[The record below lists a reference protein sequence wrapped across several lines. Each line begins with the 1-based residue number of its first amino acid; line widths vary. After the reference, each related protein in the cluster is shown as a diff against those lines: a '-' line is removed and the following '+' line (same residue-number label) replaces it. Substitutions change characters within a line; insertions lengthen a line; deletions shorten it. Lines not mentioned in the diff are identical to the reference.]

1 MAAAAPPPP
10 TPPPT
15 SSPAPPQDPATGADA
30 LASYLGLSF
39 AFFLAS
45 LPGGTPA
52 ARHLASLQSRGR
64 VLATRLLAAEDQLR
78 QLRARRRD
86 DARANARAAEIFAGH
101 RASWMDNERRLLAR
115 ATAATDE
122 AASLRARLA
131 EAEADAAA
139 LRARVDRL
147 EREAAER
154 DDLINALLAATRA
167 ADADLRAT
175 DDDPE
180 PRDAEQQQHHQP
192 AAAAL
197 DLDPAEPRGADADAE
212 ALAAAAAL
220 YAQQRQQQ
228 EGFGSDDFYT
238 AAAAAAASGMQQPW
252 MERSKGWQDLK
263 YETAEL
269 MYNTKHAVPRRES
282 PWKVDVESSGV
293 PAKLQLLEQELINL
307 EKIGNGDLS
316 KIPLV
321 MRKQVK
327 RYQTLA
333 GKIDDLCK
341 RMQTSDPC
349 DSTLSSEFRTQRQTE
364 YLLEAFHLQHRATE
378 TRQKLSALQAET
390 AKGSFGDELTAEA
403 KMSTRRALSSIR
415 NNFKEIQRSLEIWL
429 ARILGDL
436 EGMLARD
443 GASRIREY
451 FLSPYASAVR

>member
-10 TPPPT
+10 TPPPA
-15 SSPAPPQDPATGADA
+15 SSPAPPQDPATGGDA

-167 ADADLRAT
+167 ADADLRST

-180 PRDAEQQQHHQP
+180 PRDAEQHHHHQP

-212 ALAAAAAL
+212 ALAAAAVL

-252 MERSKGWQDLK
+252 MERSKGWQVRRQKAGIHPLSLPLTPSLFLLFSTNTLPSLTTTPTLPLTSNDL
-263 YETAEL
+263 T
-269 MYNTKHAVPRRES
+269 P
-282 PWKVDVESSGV
+282 SSTYI
-293 PAKLQLLEQELINL
+293 L
-307 EKIGNGDLS
+307 
-316 KIPLV
+316 
-321 MRKQVK
+321 
-327 RYQTLA
+327 
-333 GKIDDLCK
+333 
-341 RMQTSDPC
+341 
-349 DSTLSSEFRTQRQTE
+349 LSSQEVVN
-364 YLLEAFHLQHRATE
+364 LLVDCLMLILLMAAT
-378 TRQKLSALQAET
+378 AN
-390 AKGSFGDELTAEA
+390 G
-403 KMSTRRALSSIR
+403 
-415 NNFKEIQRSLEIWL
+415 
-429 ARILGDL
+429 
-436 EGMLARD
+436 
-443 GASRIREY
+443 
-451 FLSPYASAVR
+451 

>member
-10 TPPPT
+10 TPPPA
-15 SSPAPPQDPATGADA
+15 SSPAPPQDPATGGDA

-78 QLRARRRD
+78 QLRAAPRRRPRQCPRRRD
-86 DARANARAAEIFAGH
+86 LRRPP
-101 RASWMDNERRLLAR
+101 RLLDGQR
-115 ATAATDE
+115 APPPRPRHRRHRRGRL
-122 AASLRARLA
+122 LRARLA

-180 PRDAEQQQHHQP
+180 PRDAEQHHHHQP

-252 MERSKGWQDLK
+252 MERSKGWQVRRQKAGIHPLSLPLTPSLFLLFSTNTLPSLTTTPTLPLTSNDL
-263 YETAEL
+263 T
-269 MYNTKHAVPRRES
+269 P
-282 PWKVDVESSGV
+282 SSTYI
-293 PAKLQLLEQELINL
+293 L
-307 EKIGNGDLS
+307 
-316 KIPLV
+316 
-321 MRKQVK
+321 
-327 RYQTLA
+327 
-333 GKIDDLCK
+333 
-341 RMQTSDPC
+341 
-349 DSTLSSEFRTQRQTE
+349 LSSQEVVN
-364 YLLEAFHLQHRATE
+364 LLVDCLMLILLMAAT
-378 TRQKLSALQAET
+378 AN
-390 AKGSFGDELTAEA
+390 G
-403 KMSTRRALSSIR
+403 
-415 NNFKEIQRSLEIWL
+415 
-429 ARILGDL
+429 
-436 EGMLARD
+436 
-443 GASRIREY
+443 
-451 FLSPYASAVR
+451 

>member
-1 MAAAAPPPP
+1 MAADAATTPAPKPPPP
-10 TPPPT
+10 LPEHSQLPT
-15 SSPAPPQDPATGADA
+15 YLGVSFALFLATLPATTGV
-30 LASYLGLSF
+30 
-39 AFFLAS
+39 
-45 LPGGTPA
+45 
-52 ARHLASLQSRGR
+52 RHVASLQSRGR
-64 VLATRLLAAEDQLR
+64 LLAARLLAAEDQLR
-78 QLRARRRD
+78 QLRARRRE

-101 RASWMDNERRLLAR
+101 RAAWMEAERRLLAR
-115 ATAATDE
+115 AAAAGDE

-131 EAEADAAA
+131 DAEADAAA
-139 LRARVDRL
+139 LRARVERL

-154 DDLINALLAATRA
+154 DELLTALLAATSRA
-167 ADADLRAT
+167 GEEEGERVLGDEREEDQ
-175 DDDPE
+175 DPV
-180 PRDAEQQQHHQP
+180 PVP
-192 AAAAL
+192 P
-197 DLDPAEPRGADADAE
+197 LDPPQTTDAE

-220 YAQQRQQQ
+220 YAQQRQKH
-228 EGFGSDDFYT
+228 DDFYT
-238 AAAAAAASGMQQPW
+238 AATAASGMPPW
-252 MERSKGWQDLK
+252 MDPSKGWQDLK
-263 YETAEL
+263 YDTVEST
-269 MYNTKHAVPRRES
+269 YNTKHAVPRRES

-293 PAKLQLLEQELINL
+293 PGKLRLLEQELINL
-307 EKIGNGDLS
+307 EKVVNADSS

-364 YLLEAFHLQHRATE
+364 FLLEAFHLQHRATE
-378 TRQKLSALQAET
+378 TRQKLSTLQAET
-390 AKGSFGDELTAEA
+390 AKSSFGDELTAEA
-403 KMSTRRALSSIR
+403 KMCTRRALSSIR

>member
-1 MAAAAPPPP
+1 MAASPPA
-10 TPPPT
+10 
-15 SSPAPPQDPATGADA
+15 SNPAPPQEPAAGSDV
-30 LASYLGLSF
+30 LATYFGLSF
-39 AFFLAS
+39 ALFLAS
-45 LPGGTPA
+45 LPGGRPA
-52 ARHLASLQSRGR
+52 ARHVASLQSRGR

-78 QLRARRRD
+78 QLRAHRRE

-101 RASWMDNERRLLAR
+101 RASWMEAERRLLAR
-115 ATAATDE
+115 AAAASDE

-131 EAEADAAA
+131 EAEAEAAA
-139 LRARVDRL
+139 LRAHVERL

-154 DDLINALLAATRA
+154 DELISALLATTRA
-167 ADADLRAT
+167 ADADLRGSEEEPEAR
-175 DDDPE
+175 DPE
-180 PRDAEQQQHHQP
+180 QQPLQP
-192 AAAAL
+192 AAAS
-197 DLDPAEPRGADADAE
+197 LDPSDPCTAGAGAD
-212 ALAAAAAL
+212 ALAAATAL

-228 EGFGSDDFYT
+228 EGFADDFYT
-238 AAAAAAASGMQQPW
+238 AAAAASGMQPW

-263 YETAEL
+263 FETVEP
-269 MYNTKHAVPRRES
+269 MYNTKHVVPRRES
-282 PWKVDVESSGV
+282 PWKVDVDSSGV

-307 EKIGNGDLS
+307 EKVGNGDLS

-321 MRKQVK
+321 MRKQVR
-327 RYQTLA
+327 RYQNLA

-341 RMQTSDPC
+341 RMQTCDPC

-390 AKGSFGDELTAEA
+390 TKGSFGDELTAEA

-443 GASRIREY
+443 GASRIRDY